1 MFTRS
6 PTQLDG
12 AMTSAAASAA
22 SAESAPNSSPESG
35 AEKKAPAESQVRE
48 FKVNGKVVKVD
59 LSNQLEVEKLLQLGL
74 ASGDKFQEA
83 AKLRKEAEEIIGA
96 AKTDK
101 SAAKALRKAGFS
113 EGEIKDILEKEL
125 AGYYEEEALTPEDR
139 ARRERERKLEEFER
153 KEKELEAKEKMTKQ
167 EQEIAREVEAL
178 ESDLLGALEK
188 SSLPRTPV
196 LAKWATQYMAA
207 FDAQGVTI
215 SADQAVKMVEKEFPQ
230 LISSVL
236 SQTTDVQ
243 QLKALLGKDVVKK
256 LLDDSVAAVRKA
268 EQPFAKEKQISRE
281 TSGNAGNK
289 PRQKESMNNYFE
301 RLRRGEV

>member
-6 PTQLDG
+6 PTLMDG

-35 AEKKAPAESQVRE
+35 AEKKAPAESTVKT
-48 FKVNGKVVKVD
+48 FKVNGKEVKID
-59 LSNQLEVEKLLQLGL
+59 LSNQVEVEKLLQLGL

-83 AKLRKEAEEIIGA
+83 AKLRKEAEEILGA
-96 AKTDK
+96 AKTEK
-101 SAAKALRKAGFS
+101 SAAKALKKAGFS
-113 EGEIKDILEKEL
+113 DSEIKDILEKEL
-125 AGYYEEEALTPEDR
+125 AGYYEEEALTPEEKS
-139 ARRERERKLEEFER
+139 RRDRERKLEEFER
-153 KEKELEAKEKMTKQ
+153 KEKDREELEKMTRQ
-167 EQEIAREVEAL
+167 EQEIAKEVEAL

-188 SSLPRTPV
+188 SSLPRTPI

-236 SQTTDVQ
+236 SQTSDVQ

-256 LLDDSVAAVRKA
+256 LLDDSVAAVKKA
-268 EQPFAKEKQISRE
+268 EQPFAKEKQTSRE
-281 TSGNAGNK
+281 ASGSDSK
-289 PRQKESMNNYFE
+289 PKQKESMNNYFE
-301 RLRRGEV
+301 RLRRGQL